1 MLHEPVCL
9 TIPKKIIEIRDN
21 SVIVETHNGDRQ
33 ELKSMVELAIGDF
46 VISQQ
51 NIVLEKIDK
60 NEAQE
65 IFNMINTK
73 GEI

>member
-1 MLHEPVCL
+1 MCL
-9 TIPKKIIEIRDN
+9 TIPKKVVEIKDN

-51 NIVLEKIDK
+51 NIILEKIP
-60 NEAQE
+60 EQLAQE
-65 IFNMINTK
+65 TLNLILNIRNGK
-73 GEI
+73 EKI

>member
-9 TIPKKIIEIRDN
+9 TIPKKIVEIRDN